1 MITTERLLNR
11 KEVELA
17 TGFSCTSI
25 YRLMRAG
32 KFPEPLK
39 VGERAV
45 RWPES
50 EIVQWLAERPRAT
63 GEINDPPLARRAE
76 TKTPMVNEVFND
88 DGSTHGDTAQRS

>member
-50 EIVQWLAERPRAT
+50 EIVQWLSERPRAT
-63 GEINDPPLARRAE
+63 GENKPDAATSGGRE
-76 TKTPMVNEVFND
+76 NQ
-88 DGSTHGDTAQRS
+88 HG